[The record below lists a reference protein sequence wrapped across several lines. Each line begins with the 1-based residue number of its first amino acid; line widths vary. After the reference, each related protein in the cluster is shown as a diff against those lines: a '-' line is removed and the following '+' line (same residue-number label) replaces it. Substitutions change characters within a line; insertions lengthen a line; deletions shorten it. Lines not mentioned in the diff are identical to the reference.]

1 MAEEISIKKHGK
13 YGKTERRNISLE
25 QTIRTGWIDYE
36 SARQLHENK
45 EVAFIKILFKDPEI
59 YGFQKI
65 DINNSLTESVTD
77 EDKS

>member
-1 MAEEISIKKHGK
+1 M
-13 YGKTERRNISLE
+13 E

-45 EVAFIKILFKDPEI
+45 EVAYIKILFKDPEI

-65 DINNSLTESVTD
+65 DINNSLDGSMKNDSV
-77 EDKS
+77 EENDKSP